1 MNDEFKSFLETTYTK
16 YNVDQNIIYSDGNN
30 CYVGDDFDNLNFLP
44 ENVIFGIPVHITSKS
59 IKEIPEGIEFYE
71 LTIKGTNITKLPN
84 MVVYDLILKST
95 KINEFPSTFKVINRF
110 EILNST
116 DFKFP
121 ETLITHILYMTD
133 ITITRIPKYA
143 YLKNI
148 FVTNNKYHDLLQS
161 TEFMYIDKI
170 FDESG
175 TYLEIICIN
184 GFVLKG
190 NILKRYQDIKGIN
203 INTFNEIIQ
212 HIRN

>member
-95 KINEFPSTFKVINRF
+95 KINEFPSTFKVKNRF
-110 EILNST
+110 TILNST

-121 ETLITHILYMTD
+121 ETLITNVLSITD
-133 ITITRIPKYA
+133 ITITQIPKYA
-143 YLKNI
+143 YLKHI
-148 FVTNNKYHDLLQS
+148 FVTDIKYHDLLQS
-161 TEFMYIDKI
+161 TEFAYIDKI

-175 TYLEIICIN
+175 TYLEIIRVN

-190 NILKRYQDIKGIN
+190 NILKCYQSISTSN
-203 INTFNEIIQ
+203 FNEIIQ